1 MPKCRDFHESFL
13 EDQSGN
19 LAPEKKRGVERH
31 LAECPDCR
39 AHYEMIKKAFK
50 TMDLREKYDPGE
62 DYWNSYWDRLQTRLA
77 ADDCLDRSPVR
88 TQSDKLLSFV
98 RLPRWVPLT
107 AAAAALVAAGIFIGR
122 TLVRPEWQ
130 AAKPEPGGSAIVLPA
145 AAGSDLSGR
154 TSLYLERS
162 KRILL
167 AVVNFAADPKDISGL
182 NLPAQRNASKELVR
196 EASLLKTDLRNSK
209 NRQLER
215 LVGGLERIL
224 LQIANME
231 GGDDLT
237 ALGIIKAGAESSD
250 IIFKIDLA
258 EIIAA
263 RRGSGSP
270 RNPTAAG
277 APGFAR
283 GSTSAVLARGYKPRA
298 SGEPKARPLTRS
310 KPY

>member
-1 MPKCRDFHESFL
+1 MPKCRDYRDSFL
-13 EDQSGN
+13 EAQSGN
-19 LAPEKKRGVERH
+19 LAPEQKRGVARH

-130 AAKPEPGGSAIVLPA
+130 ASKPGPGGSAIVLPA

-196 EASLLKTDLRNSK
+196 EAGLLKTDLRNSK

-224 LQIANME
+224 LQIANLE

-270 RNPTAAG
+270 RNPT
-277 APGFAR
+277 
-283 GSTSAVLARGYKPRA
+283 
-298 SGEPKARPLTRS
+298 RS

>member
-1 MPKCRDFHESFL
+1 MPKCRDYRDSFL
-13 EDQSGN
+13 EAQSGH
-19 LAPEKKRGVERH
+19 LAPEQKRDVERH

-39 AHYEMIKKAFK
+39 SHYEMIKKALK

-62 DYWNSYWDRLQTRLA
+62 DYWNSYWDRLQARVAAEERLN
-77 ADDCLDRSPVR
+77 RSPVR
-88 TQSDKLLSFV
+88 AQSDKPLSFV

-107 AAAAALVAAGIFIGR
+107 AAAAALVTIGIFIGR
-122 TLVRPEWQ
+122 ILIRPEWQ
-130 AAKPEPGGSAIVLPA
+130 AAKPGPGGSAAVLP

-154 TSLYLERS
+154 TTLYLERS
-162 KRILL
+162 KRVLL

-215 LVGGLERIL
+215 LVGDLERIL
-224 LQIANME
+224 LQIANLE
-231 GGDDLT
+231 GGDDLS

-270 RNPTAAG
+270 RNPT
-277 APGFAR
+277 
-283 GSTSAVLARGYKPRA
+283 
-298 SGEPKARPLTRS
+298 RS

>member
-1 MPKCRDFHESFL
+1 MPKCRDYRESFL
-13 EDQSGN
+13 EARFGN
-19 LAPEKKRGVERH
+19 LAPEQKRDVERH

-39 AHYEMIKKAFK
+39 SHSEMIKKALK

-62 DYWNSYWDRLQTRLA
+62 DYWNSYWDRLQARLA
-77 ADDCLDRSPVR
+77 AEERLDRSPVR
-88 TQSDKLLSFV
+88 NQSDKLLSFV

-107 AAAAALVAAGIFIGR
+107 AAAAALVTIGIFIGR
-122 TLVRPEWQ
+122 ILIRPEGQ
-130 AAKPEPGGSAIVLPA
+130 AAKPGPGGSAAVLPA
-145 AAGSDLSGR
+145 VAGSDLSGR

-162 KRILL
+162 KRVLL

-196 EASLLKTDLRNSK
+196 EANLLKTDLRNSK

-215 LVGGLERIL
+215 LVGDLERIL

-258 EIIAA
+258 EISAA
-263 RRGSGSP
+263 RRESGSP
-270 RNPTAAG
+270 RN
-277 APGFAR
+277 
-283 GSTSAVLARGYKPRA
+283 LI
-298 SGEPKARPLTRS
+298 RS
-310 KPY
+310 KSY

>member
-1 MPKCRDFHESFL
+1 MPKCRDFRESFL

-19 LAPEKKRGVERH
+19 LAPEQKRGVERH

-62 DYWNSYWDRLQTRLA
+62 DYWNSYWDRLQARMA
-77 ADDCLDRSPVR
+77 ADDRLDRSPVR

-107 AAAAALVAAGIFIGR
+107 AAAAALVATGIFIGR

-130 AAKPEPGGSAIVLPA
+130 AAKPGPGGSAIVLPA

-215 LVGGLERIL
+215 LVGDLERIL

-263 RRGSGSP
+263 RRRSGSP

-310 KPY
+310 IS

>member
-1 MPKCRDFHESFL
+1 MPKCRDFRESFL
-13 EDQSGN
+13 EEQSGN
-19 LAPEKKRGVERH
+19 LAPEQKRGVERH

-62 DYWNSYWDRLQTRLA
+62 DYWHSYWDRLQTRLA
-77 ADDCLDRSPVR
+77 ADDRLDRSPVR

-130 AAKPEPGGSAIVLPA
+130 AAKPGPGGSAIVLPA

-196 EASLLKTDLRNSK
+196 EAGLLKTDLRNSK

-224 LQIANME
+224 LQIANLE

-263 RRGSGSP
+263 GRRSGSP
-270 RNPTAAG
+270 RNPN
-277 APGFAR
+277 
-283 GSTSAVLARGYKPRA
+283 
-298 SGEPKARPLTRS
+298 RS
-310 KPY
+310 IS